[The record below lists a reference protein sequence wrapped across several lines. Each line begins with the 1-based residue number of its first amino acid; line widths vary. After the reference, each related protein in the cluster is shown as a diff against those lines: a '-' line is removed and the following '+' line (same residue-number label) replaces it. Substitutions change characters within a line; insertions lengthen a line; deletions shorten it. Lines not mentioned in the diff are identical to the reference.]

1 MSNYI
6 ESPDNQRF
14 KAWLKL
20 LRHKYRERQQE
31 YLIEGSNILRDA
43 LGANAEIKELLICYR
58 DKNGYNLS
66 SYVSP
71 EMAEALQEA
80 GVKVFFLSEAL
91 FDRLQ
96 DTENGRDVIAVVK
109 MQGFENF
116 DDVRAFHQKYN
127 YLAGH
132 CDTDEHTSGICQG
145 SNERSRNVIVL
156 DRLQD
161 PGNIGTIIR
170 TCDGSGFMAV
180 IVMKGTADVYS
191 SKVIRSAAGSLFR
204 IPIIR
209 LDNSEKL
216 LRLVRDNKLS
226 LVATG
231 FDTDNYYFD
240 EKLDSDIALV
250 IGNEG
255 GGISKEIF
263 DSADR
268 IVKIPMCGEIDSLNA
283 AVSAGII
290 MYESMR
296 QRKQAE

>member
-96 DTENGRDVIAVVK
+96 DTENGRDIIAVVK

-116 DDVRAFHQKYN
+116 DDVRAFHEKHN
-127 YLAGH
+127 DLVGH

-170 TCDGSGFMAV
+170 TCD
-180 IVMKGTADVYS
+180 MKGTADVYS

-255 GGISKEIF
+255 GGISKEIL
-263 DSADR
+263 DAADR

>member
-1 MSNYI
+1 
-6 ESPDNQRF
+6 
-14 KAWLKL
+14 
-20 LRHKYRERQQE
+20 
-31 YLIEGSNILRDA
+31 
-43 LGANAEIKELLICYR
+43 
-58 DKNGYNLS
+58 
-66 SYVSP
+66 
-71 EMAEALQEA
+71 
-80 GVKVFFLSEAL
+80 
-91 FDRLQ
+91 
-96 DTENGRDVIAVVK
+96 
-109 MQGFENF
+109 
-116 DDVRAFHQKYN
+116 
-127 YLAGH
+127 
-132 CDTDEHTSGICQG
+132 
-145 SNERSRNVIVL
+145 
-156 DRLQD
+156 
-161 PGNIGTIIR
+161 
-170 TCDGSGFMAV
+170 
-180 IVMKGTADVYS
+180 MKGTADVYS

-263 DSADR
+263 DAADR

>member
-20 LRHKYRERQQE
+20 LRHKYREKQQE

-43 LGANAEIKELLICYR
+43 LGANAKIKELLICYS
-58 DKNGYNLS
+58 DEKGYELS
-66 SYVSP
+66 SYISQ
-71 EMAEALQEA
+71 ELAEDLQKTGA
-80 GVKVFFLSEAL
+80 KIFFLNEIL
-91 FDRLQ
+91 FDKLQ
-96 DTENGRDVIAVVK
+96 DTENGRDIIAVVK
-109 MQGFENF
+109 MQGFETLG
-116 DDVRAFHQKYN
+116 DARLFHEKCTLEKSGFAN
-127 YLAGH
+127 
-132 CDTDEHTSGICQG
+132 EHVGDACNVQSDRS
-145 SNERSRNVIVL
+145 SNIIVL

-170 TCDGSGFMAV
+170 TCDGAGFMAV

-191 SKVIRSAAGSLFR
+191 AKVIRSAAGSLFR
-204 IPIIR
+204 VPIIR
-209 LDNSEKL
+209 LDSNEEL
-216 LRLVRDNKLS
+216 LRLVRDNGLS

-231 FDTDNYYFD
+231 FDTDSYYFD
-240 EKLDSDIALV
+240 EKLDSDLALV

-255 GGISKEIF
+255 GGVSEEIF
-263 DSADR
+263 DAADK
-268 IVKIPMCGEIDSLNA
+268 IVKIPMCGAIDSLNA